1 MGGVSTITKEQENE
15 VRQYLFGQLD
25 EADEE
30 SLELRLLTEPSFLE
44 EFDTIV
50 DEVTDQYVR
59 NELSGDERKG
69 FETSYLST
77 AEGQQKLR
85 FASELL
91 DRAEAERRVSP
102 VVAKPGFFDWVGGF
116 WQSQSMRLAATTAA
130 VVIIAGG
137 IFLIYKSIN
146 SGPVHYAVV
155 NLSISTA
162 NRAEGAVPAKVKY
175 ESLQAGLQA
184 TLTIPEEEKGGRD
197 YRVKLVS
204 GNGPEHF
211 LAIAARNDQT
221 VTVQIPISFLNRG
234 SYALQ
239 MFRTAPDGTEQHIRG
254 NYFFDIE

>member
-1 MGGVSTITKEQENE
+1 VGGVSTITKEQENE
-15 VRQYLFGQLD
+15 VRQYLFGQLQ

-30 SLELRLLTEPSFLE
+30 SLELRLLTEPSFVE

-59 NELSGDERKG
+59 NELSGDEGKG

-77 AEGQQKLR
+77 TEGQQKLM

-91 DRAEAERRVSP
+91 DRAEASRGAAP
-102 VVAKPGFFDWVGGF
+102 VVAKPGFFDWVSGF
-116 WQSQSMRLAATTAA
+116 WQNQLRLAATAAA

-137 IFLIYKSIN
+137 IFLISRSIN

-155 NLSISTA
+155 NLAISTA
-162 NRAEGAVPAKVKY
+162 NRAEGAVPARVKY

-184 TLTIPEEEKGGRD
+184 NLAIPEDERGGRD

-211 LAIAARNDQT
+211 LAIASHNDQT

>member
-1 MGGVSTITKEQENE
+1 MSTITKEQENE
-15 VRQYLFGQLD
+15 VRQYLFGQLN

-44 EFDTIV
+44 EFDTVV

-91 DRAEAERRVSP
+91 DRAETERRVSP
-102 VVAKPGFFDWVGGF
+102 VVTKPGFFDWVGGF
-116 WQSQSMRLAATTAA
+116 WQSQSMRLAATAA
-130 VVIIAGG
+130 AAVIIAGG
-137 IFLIYKSIN
+137 IFLIYKSIS

-175 ESLQAGLQA
+175 ESLQAGVEA
-184 TLTIPEEEKGGRD
+184 KLTIPESERGATD
-197 YRVKLVS
+197 YRVKLVGGDRS
-204 GNGPEHF
+204 EHD
-211 LAIAARNDQT
+211 LAIAEHNDQT
-221 VTVQIPISFLNRG
+221 VTVKIPVSLLRRG

-239 MFRTAPDGTEQHIRG
+239 IFHTDRRISGS
-254 NYFFDIE
+254 YLFDIE